1 VFDMTIVTTTGYVL
15 AGLLAAGIIFIG
27 ARFLVAPRVAAAGY
41 GVPADLDQPSAD
53 AYLSVKGVRDIATG
67 LFVIILMIAGATHL
81 AGWVMLAATIIPLA
95 DATIVLRNGGS
106 KSIAWGVHGITAAV
120 MLITSALLLI
130 S

>member
-1 VFDMTIVTTTGYVL
+1 MTITTTIGYLL

-53 AYLSVKGVRDIATG
+53 AYLGVKGVRDIATG

-81 AGWVMLAATIIPLA
+81 VGWVILAATIIPLA
-95 DATIVLRNGGS
+95 DASIVQRNGGS
-106 KSIAWGVHGITAAV
+106 KSIAWGVHGGTAAV
-120 MLITSALLLI
+120 MLVTSALLLI

>member
-1 VFDMTIVTTTGYVL
+1 MLDMTVTIIGYTL

-27 ARFLVAPRVAAAGY
+27 ARFILAPRVAAAGY
-41 GVPADLDQPSAD
+41 GVLPDLDQPSAG

-67 LFVIILMIAGATHL
+67 LFVIILMVAGATHL
-81 AGWVMLAATIIPLA
+81 LGWMILAATIIPLA
-95 DATIVLRNGGS
+95 DATIVLSNGGS
-106 KSIAWGVHGITAAV
+106 KSIAWGVHGVTAAV

>member
-1 VFDMTIVTTTGYVL
+1 MTVTIAYVL

-41 GVPADLDQPSAD
+41 GVPADLDQPPAG

-67 LFVIILMIAGATHL
+67 LFVIILMVAGATHL
-81 AGWVMLAATIIPLA
+81 VGWVMLAATTIPLA
-95 DATIVLRNGGS
+95 DAAIVLRNGGS
-106 KSIAWGVHGITAAV
+106 KSIAWGVHGGTAAV
-120 MLITSALLLI
+120 MLITTVLLLV